1 MDEKS
6 NVSRRNFL
14 KDLGGSTI
22 GAAIISSQ
30 FLDPGRVE
38 AAAAGAKVS
47 VAAREPS
54 KQLKEKWQII
64 RAVMRNVLKD
74 FQGLGAMQVNLR
86 LNASNKEDRLPVFID
101 WLGADSVVNKLVAQS
116 GIPGAEKDWG
126 LYRLGDGLFSTVYL
140 DAVDKV
146 LKGIVEREWTPET
159 LKKEKKTE
167 SQLLIQKASLNYQK
181 FIGIV
186 AGSKRRC
193 VGTLTV
199 SFEKKPNV
207 EKLPEIDDKMKQWAS
222 WPPKP
227 KSELVQKIESNFV
240 LGGPFL

>member
-22 GAAIISSQ
+22 GAAIISSL

-126 LYRLGDGLFSTVYL
+126 YTVSAT
-140 DAVDKV
+140 DCF
-146 LKGIVEREWTPET
+146 R
-159 LKKEKKTE
+159 
-167 SQLLIQKASLNYQK
+167 Q
-181 FIGIV
+181 F
-186 AGSKRRC
+186 
-193 VGTLTV
+193 TLTPLIR
-199 SFEKKPNV
+199 SLRGLLN
-207 EKLPEIDDKMKQWAS
+207 
-222 WPPKP
+222 
-227 KSELVQKIESNFV
+227 ESG
-240 LGGPFL
+240 LLKR

>member
-1 MDEKS
+1 MSLRPERKVK
-6 NVSRRNFL
+6 NV
-14 KDLGGSTI
+14 D
-22 GAAIISSQ
+22 
-30 FLDPGRVE
+30 
-38 AAAAGAKVS
+38 AAGAKVS
-47 VAAREPS
+47 VAAHEPS
-54 KQLKEKWQII
+54 KRLKQKWQII
-64 RAVMRNVLKD
+64 RVVMVKVLKD
-74 FQGLGAMQVNLR
+74 LQGLGAMQVNLR

-101 WLGADSVVNKLVAQS
+101 WLGADSVVNKLGAQS

-126 LYRLGDGLFSTVYL
+126 LYRLGDGLFSTVYI

-207 EKLPEIDDKMKQWAS
+207 KKLPDIDDKMKQWAS
-222 WPPKP
+222 WPPKL

-240 LGGPFL
+240 LGGPFI